1 MKQVLVMLLINY
13 LMEGGNTML
22 VNILLFSA
30 GLVCGAMTL
39 LVVSTIIGN
48 KSNKASTKIFME
60 QKAIRDS
67 VLADHYQRIRE
78 LEQTERDYI
87 KKVDD
92 LIAERNRWNKA
103 YKDSENALHCLRES
117 LTRIAS

>member
-1 MKQVLVMLLINY
+1 
-13 LMEGGNTML
+13 MEGGNTML
-22 VNILLFSA
+22 VDLLLFSG
-30 GLVCGAMTL
+30 GLVCGAITL
-39 LVVSTIIGN
+39 LVASTIIGN

-60 QKAIRDS
+60 QKAIKDS
-67 VLADHYQRIRE
+67 VLANNYKRIRE
-78 LEQTERDYI
+78 LEQTERDYV

-103 YKDSENALHCLRES
+103 FKDSENALHCLRES